1 MSSTGTGMKEIYED
15 IVDIFIKN
23 RKHFEMTTEE
33 VEYDIQFQE
42 ERKNALWEEYDDEE

>member
-1 MSSTGTGMKEIYED
+1 MKEIYED

-33 VEYDIQFQE
+33 AEYDMQFSEARTKAFWGDYE
-42 ERKNALWEEYDDEE
+42 EEPEDEEY